1 MLNAGPKFVPANPEQ
16 ALERLGSEIN
26 VMKEK
31 VAEAWRRETRTVGRN
46 PQRVEQFAN
55 RLEEE
60 LRTTISEG
68 TGVDR
73 EIEKTLERFKK
84 EQKKGKV
91 IFRQTDKSKVFHVD
105 RPETYIAKSI
115 AYMKKTDAYQE
126 VEQSPL
132 RGMIERTEQ
141 LLRDLV
147 NRKLLP
153 GKYFEKLKPN
163 PEEAELPHLYYNPKD
178 HKVGRTV
185 KANSV
190 RNEITNTE
198 NISLSRSDHS
208 TYLRSVDSV

>member
-1 MLNAGPKFVPANPEQ
+1 MNPEQ
-16 ALERLGSEIN
+16 ALDRLGREVS

-31 VAEAWRRETRTVGRN
+31 IAEAWRRETRTIGRN
-46 PQRVEQFAN
+46 PPLVGQFAD

-68 TGVDR
+68 TRANRD
-73 EIEKTLERFKK
+73 IEKTLERFQQ

-91 IFRQTDKSKVFHVD
+91 IFRQTDKSKVFHID

-132 RGMIERTEQ
+132 KGMIERTEE

-153 GKYFEKLKPN
+153 GKYFEKFKSDQDGADYFFGQAPWF
-163 PEEAELPHLYYNPKD
+163 Y
-178 HKVGRTV
+178 
-185 KANSV
+185 
-190 RNEITNTE
+190 
-198 NISLSRSDHS
+198 LSRF
-208 TYLRSVDSV
+208 